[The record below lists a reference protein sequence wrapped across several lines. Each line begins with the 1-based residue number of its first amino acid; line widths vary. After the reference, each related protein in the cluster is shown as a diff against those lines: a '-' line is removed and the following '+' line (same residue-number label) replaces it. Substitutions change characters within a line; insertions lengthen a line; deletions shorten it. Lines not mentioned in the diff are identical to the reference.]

1 MDMQNW
7 IDEHSQLAIDTSDK
21 IWEYAEL
28 KWKEYKSAALLKSI
42 LNEHGFR
49 LIENVADIPTA
60 FIAEYG
66 SEKPVIAL
74 LGEYDALPG
83 MSQKPVPYKDP
94 IEEGG
99 PGHGC
104 GHNLLGVAPMMA
116 CLALKQAID
125 AKEIQATIRYY
136 GCPAEEGGSAK
147 VYMVRD
153 GAFQDVD
160 IALTWHPE
168 AINMVNV
175 QNSEAVIKVLFKF
188 HGTSAHAASDPHRG
202 RSALD
207 AVELMNVGANYLREH
222 ITTQGKMHYIITKGG
237 DAPNIVPEY
246 AESYYYI
253 RAPNIRQVNEIFE
266 RLKKVANGAAVMTET
281 SVNIEQVGGCSNY
294 LSNSV
299 VEEVLQ
305 KTMEK
310 IGAPKFDTEDEELAQ
325 KFEQTIPVKF
335 IDAIR
340 SIIPAE
346 FLPLAQ
352 VFEGKVLCDVNL
364 PIFGRDITI
373 PGSTDVADVCWVV
386 PTGEFKEACYSIS
399 TPGHSWQRVAQNK
412 SSIAYKGMINA
423 ARILA
428 EASVEFIKNPEL
440 ISKAQGELH
449 AKLEKDPYISP
460 LEPGA
465 KVPFHVN

>member
-1 MDMQNW
+1 MDMQKW
-7 IDEHSQLAIDTSDK
+7 IDEHSQPAIDMSDK
-21 IWEYAEL
+21 IWEYAET
-28 KWKEYKSAALLKSI
+28 KWKEEKSAALIINKLK
-42 LNEHGFR
+42 EYGFTVT
-49 LIENVADIPTA
+49 ENIAGIPTA
-60 FIAEYG
+60 FIGEYG
-66 SEKPVIAL
+66 AGSPIIGIM
-74 LGEYDALPG
+74 GEYDALPG
-83 MSQKPVPYKDP
+83 LSQKSVAHKEPV
-94 IEEGG
+94 IEGA

-104 GHNLLGVAPMMA
+104 GHNLLGVGSLYG

-125 AKEIQATIRYY
+125 AKDIQATIRFY

-147 VYMVRD
+147 VYMVKD
-153 GAFQDVD
+153 GAFKDVD

-175 QNSEAVIKVLFKF
+175 QNSEATIKSLFKF

-207 AVELMNVGANYLREH
+207 AVEIFHVGANYLREH
-222 ITTQGKMHYIITKGG
+222 ITNKGKMHYIITKGG

-246 AESYYYI
+246 AESYFYM
-253 RAPNIRQVNEIFE
+253 RAPSIRQVLEIYE
-266 RLKKVANGAAVMTET
+266 RLKTVAKGAAIMTET
-281 SVNIEQVGGCSNY
+281 TVEIEQVGGCSNY

-310 IGAPKFDTEDEELAQ
+310 VGPPKFDEQDIVLAKHFDE
-325 KFEQTIPVKF
+325 TVPVKF
-335 IDAIR
+335 LDAIKA
-340 SIIPAE
+340 IIPPE
-346 FLPLAQ
+346 FLPLAAA
-352 VFEGKVLCDVNL
+352 FEGKVLCHVNL

-399 TPGHSWQRVAQNK
+399 TPGHSWQRTAQNK
-412 SSIAYKGMINA
+412 TSIAYKGMINA
-423 ARILA
+423 AKILA

-440 ISKAQGELH
+440 IANAKKELQT
-449 AKLEKDPYISP
+449 KLEKNPYISP
-460 LEPGA
+460 LEPDA
-465 KVPFHVN
+465 KVPFHIK